1 MNDHQ
6 FKVTVE
12 PAYVPAESDP
22 AANRYVFAYTILIEN
37 VGGQPARLMRRYW
50 LITNGDG
57 EKQEV
62 QGPGVV
68 GRQPRLV
75 PGERFRYTSA
85 AVLETAVGAMQ
96 GHYEFLADDGVEF
109 RVPIPVFS
117 LAVPNIVH

>member
-1 MNDHQ
+1 MNDHG

-12 PAYVPAESDP
+12 PAYVPSESDP
-22 AANRYVFAYTILIEN
+22 ATNRYVFAYTIMIEN
-37 VGGQPARLMRRYW
+37 TGERPARLMRRRW
-50 LITNGDG
+50 LITNGNG

-62 QGPGVV
+62 QGPGVA
-68 GRQPRLV
+68 GRPPRLI

-96 GHYEFLADDGVEF
+96 GHYEFRADDGVEF
-109 RVPIPVFS
+109 RVSIPVFS

>member
-1 MNDHQ
+1 MNDHG

-12 PAYVPAESDP
+12 SAYVPSESDP
-22 AANRYVFAYTILIEN
+22 ATNRYVFAYTIMIEN
-37 VGGQPARLMRRYW
+37 TGERPARLMRRRW
-50 LITNGDG
+50 LITNGNG

-96 GHYEFLADDGVEF
+96 GHYEFRADDGVEF
-109 RVPIPVFS
+109 RVSIPVFS

>member
-1 MNDHQ
+1 MNGYQ

-12 PAYVPAESDP
+12 PAYIPAESDP
-22 AANRYVFAYTILIEN
+22 AANRYVFAYTIVIEN
-37 VGGQPARLMRRYW
+37 VGAQPARLMRRHW

-62 QGPGVV
+62 RGPGVV

-96 GHYEFLADDGVEF
+96 GHYEFLADDGAEF

>member
-1 MNDHQ
+1 MNDYE
-6 FKVTVE
+6 FKVTAK

-22 AANRYVFAYTILIEN
+22 SSNRYVFAYTIVIEN
-37 VGGQPARLMRRYW
+37 VGSQPARLMRRHW
-50 LITNGDG
+50 LITNGNG

-62 QGPGVV
+62 RGPGVV

-96 GHYEFLADDGVEF
+96 GHYEFRADDGAEF

-117 LAVPNIVH
+117 LAVPNVAH

>member
-1 MNDHQ
+1 MNEYE
-6 FKVTVE
+6 FKVTAE
-12 PAYVPAESDP
+12 PVYLPAESDP
-22 AANRYVFAYTILIEN
+22 AENRYVFAYTIVIEN
-37 VGGQPARLMRRYW
+37 TGQRPAQLMRRRW
-50 LITNGDG
+50 LITNGNG

-62 QGPGVV
+62 HGPGVV

-96 GHYEFLADDGVEF
+96 GHYEFRADDGVEF

-117 LAVPNIVH
+117 LAVPNVVH

>member
-1 MNDHQ
+1 MNDYE
-6 FKVTVE
+6 FRVTVK

-22 AANRYVFAYTILIEN
+22 ASSRYVFAYTIVIEN
-37 VGGQPARLMRRYW
+37 VGSQPARLMRRHW

-62 QGPGVV
+62 RGPGVV

-75 PGERFRYTSA
+75 SGERFRYTSA

-96 GHYEFLADDGVEF
+96 GHYEFRADDGTAF

-117 LAVPNIVH
+117 LAVPNVVH

>member
-1 MNDHQ
+1 MNDYE
-6 FKVTVE
+6 FKVTVK

-22 AANRYVFAYTILIEN
+22 ASNRYVFAYTIVIEN
-37 VGGQPARLMRRYW
+37 VGSQPARLMRRHW
-50 LITNGDG
+50 LITNGNG

-62 QGPGVV
+62 RGPGVV

-75 PGERFRYTSA
+75 AGERFRYTSA

-96 GHYEFLADDGVEF
+96 GHYEFRADDGDEF

-117 LAVPNIVH
+117 LAVPNMVH

>member
-1 MNDHQ
+1 M
-6 FKVTVE
+6 TVE
-12 PAYVPAESDP
+12 SAYVPSESDP
-22 AANRYVFAYTILIEN
+22 ATNRYVFAYTIMIEN
-37 VGGQPARLMRRYW
+37 TGERPARLMRRRW
-50 LITNGDG
+50 LITNGNG

-96 GHYEFLADDGVEF
+96 GHYEFRADDGVEF
-109 RVPIPVFS
+109 RVSIPVFS